1 MADGPAAKRP
11 PQSWL
16 APGVPDADLE
26 DGSEEEADMRTL
38 AFVLLAAVIGAA
50 AVFYGMTMT
59 GGEGNAERTVKIVP
73 VPEEPASH
81 GSAADWLANLE
92 RHDPPLEATDAGF
105 TDADGNPLT
114 LADFRGTGVVVNLW
128 ATWCG
133 PCVREMP
140 SLNRLQKQ
148 VEADGI
154 KVVAVSSDRGGR
166 DIVEAFMT
174 EYQLDGLT
182 PYLDPKAAFTTSL
195 EGRGLPRTY
204 ILNAAGEV
212 TASYIGPAE
221 WDEPEMVA
229 AVRELAR

>member
-73 VPEEPASH
+73 VPEKPASH

-114 LADFRGTGVVVNLW
+114 LADFQGTGVVVNLW

-174 EYQLDGLT
+174 EYQLDALT